1 MPGRAKWQLLFDQRQ
16 IKVILLHPQ
25 FRDKIIPV
33 SIALSGGNVPN
44 DIFDLK
50 FQWPS
55 SMKEKTGDKIKEA
68 CDMYVSEDKEFL
80 LESIAKLRQEFDK
93 AIEMIPKFYIF
104 KNWILT
110 PAFSVWIK
118 VVSVTGIVGTGILL
132 LLHLFNFVAQ
142 FSKIPWNFFEMAFC
156 AVMSFFYFTCG
167 LFLFING
174 TKFTNEVTKY
184 LFPNIDYYLTY
195 GTAIFC
201 CFGVIVYGF
210 DAIVKL
216 IKLKNNELTMLT
228 IKF

>member
-1 MPGRAKWQLLFDQRQ
+1 MPGTAKWQLLFDQRQ

-44 DIFDLK
+44 DIFDIK
-50 FQWPS
+50 FPWPS

-68 CDMYVSEDKEFL
+68 CDIYVSKDKEFL
-80 LESIAKLRQEFDK
+80 LESIAKLR
-93 AIEMIPKFYIF
+93 PF

-110 PAFSVWIK
+110 PAFSAWIK

-132 LLHLFNFVAQ
+132 FLHLFNFVAQ
-142 FSKIPWNFFEMAFC
+142 FSNIPWNFFEMAFC

-195 GTAIFC
+195 GTASFC